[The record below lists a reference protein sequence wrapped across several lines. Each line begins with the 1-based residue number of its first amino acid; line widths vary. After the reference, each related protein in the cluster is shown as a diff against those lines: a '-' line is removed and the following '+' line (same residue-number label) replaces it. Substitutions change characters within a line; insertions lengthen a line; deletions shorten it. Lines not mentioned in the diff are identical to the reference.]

1 MEDNTNQNTNQP
13 SEKDMNPTRDLY
25 EKLISEAYKYKI
37 EEREMALDRYR
48 RADEQMDSAESFILM
63 GKNSIEFLKQAAS
76 ASDGIV
82 NLAKE
87 IKSIVYKEDTSAA
100 VEVNFTDAHKR
111 AVIDEVMRME
121 AESEDLTDAPAP
133 IIKSIEPTEDTTPP
147 NATDIPGE

>member
-1 MEDNTNQNTNQP
+1 MEDNTNTSGNTNAN
-13 SEKDMNPTRDLY
+13 ELIKKDMNPTRELY

-82 NLAKE
+82 GLAKE
-87 IKSIVYKEDTSAA
+87 IKSIVYKEDASAA

-111 AVIDEVMRME
+111 AVIDTIMKKEEDE
-121 AESEDLTDAPAP
+121 AKEKELKDANNEDLTDDY
-133 IIKSIEPTEDTTPP
+133 KD
-147 NATDIPGE
+147 

>member
-1 MEDNTNQNTNQP
+1 MEDNTNQDANLP
-13 SEKDMNPTRDLY
+13 SKKDMNPTRELY

-76 ASDGIV
+76 ASDGIAT
-82 NLAKE
+82 LAKE
-87 IKSIVYKEDTSAA
+87 IKSIVYKEESGAA

-121 AESEDLTDAPAP
+121 TESEDLSDIPAP
-133 IIKSIEPTEDTTPP
+133 IVKSIESTGNVTPP
-147 NATDIPGE
+147 NTTDIPGE

>member
-1 MEDNTNQNTNQP
+1 MEDNTNQNTNEP
-13 SEKDMNPTRDLY
+13 SKKDMNPTRDLY
-25 EKLISEAYKYKI
+25 ETLISEAYKYKI

-63 GKNSIEFLKQAAS
+63 GKNSIEFLKQAAN
-76 ASDGIV
+76 ASDGII

-87 IKSIVYKEDTSAA
+87 IKSIVYKEDASAA

-121 AESEDLTDAPAP
+121 IESENLEDIPAP
-133 IIKSIEPTEDTTPP
+133 IITPIESTGNITPSNTTDNTE
-147 NATDIPGE
+147 E